1 MQQNERELRKAIK
14 CVLAA
19 PSHEN
24 IDAAIAWFWQGLPD
38 GDGAQAT
45 RFLIYAIRSLSKRGQ
60 PINGASIL
68 EYLKKETFMSAPCR
82 TLMAEINSYK
92 KGKNEETNQNNSAR
106 TCKAARWH

>member
-1 MQQNERELRKAIK
+1 MSKCELIRRSIAK
-14 CVLAA
+14 VLLD
-19 PSHEN
+19 PSSKN
-24 IDAAIAWFWQGLPD
+24 VDAAIAWFWQLPD
-38 GDGAQAT
+38 GDKMEAH

-68 EYLKKETFMSAPCR
+68 EYLKVETFMSAPCR

-106 TCKAARWH
+106 TCKAARWR